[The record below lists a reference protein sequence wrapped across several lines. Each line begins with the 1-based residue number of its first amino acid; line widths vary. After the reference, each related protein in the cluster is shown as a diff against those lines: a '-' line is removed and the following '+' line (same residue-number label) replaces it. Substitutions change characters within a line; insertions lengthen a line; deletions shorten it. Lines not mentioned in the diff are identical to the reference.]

1 MSYPSIH
8 TSAGPRAGRLIT
20 LSSLLGAA
28 ALLLPAAATAGV
40 TSIRHHARHETSTE
54 RAETVEMRITKLHT
68 ELKITPAEEV
78 NWTPV
83 AQAMRD
89 NEMKMQAMITTKK
102 SEPAHEVNAV
112 EDLKNY
118 EMFNQAHVDGLKV
131 LISSFQVLYMT
142 MPDDQKHLA
151 DDVFR
156 KFGHRAENHS

>member
-1 MSYPSIH
+1 MSYL
-8 TSAGPRAGRLIT
+8 TSRAAVAPRMRHLTAIAG
-20 LSSLLGAA
+20 LLGAA
-28 ALLLPAAATAGV
+28 ALLVPVAATAG
-40 TSIRHHARHETSTE
+40 TMSTHHHAHMTSAE

-68 ELKITPAEEV
+68 DLKITPAEEV

-102 SEPAHEVNAV
+102 SEPAHDINAV

-118 EMFNQAHVDGLKV
+118 EAFNQAHVDGLKV
-131 LISSFQVLYMT
+131 LISSFEVLYMT

-156 KFGHRAENHS
+156 KFGHRAESHS

>member
-1 MSYPSIH
+1 MPH
-8 TSAGPRAGRLIT
+8 PTSRPGVSLRARRLTTIAG
-20 LSSLLGAA
+20 LLGAA
-28 ALLLPAAATAGV
+28 ALLAPVAATAGAMS
-40 TSIRHHARHETSTE
+40 TRHHAHMTSAE
-54 RAETVEMRITKLHT
+54 RAETVEMRISKLHT

-89 NEMKMQAMITTKK
+89 NEMKMQAMITAKK
-102 SEPAHEVNAV
+102 SEPAHDINAV

-118 EMFNQAHVDGLKV
+118 EMFNQAHADGLKL
-131 LISSFQVLYMT
+131 LISSFEVLYLT

-156 KFGHRAENHS
+156 KFGHRA

>member
-1 MSYPSIH
+1 MSNL
-8 TSAGPRAGRLIT
+8 TSRAFALPRARQLTAI
-20 LSSLLGAA
+20 SALLGAA
-28 ALLLPAAATAGV
+28 ALLLPVAATAG
-40 TSIRHHARHETSTE
+40 TMSAHHHARHETSAE
-54 RAETVEMRITKLHT
+54 RAETVEMRIAKLHT
-68 ELKITPAEEV
+68 DLKITPSEEA

-102 SEPAHEVNAV
+102 SEPAHDINAV

-118 EMFNQAHVDGLKV
+118 EAFNQAHVDGLKV
-131 LISSFQVLYMT
+131 LISSFEVLYMT

-156 KFGHRAENHS
+156 KFGHRAESHS

>member
-1 MSYPSIH
+1 MSYLTSRSI
-8 TSAGPRAGRLIT
+8 TAPRARRLTAIAG
-20 LSSLLGAA
+20 LLGAA
-28 ALLLPAAATAGV
+28 ALLAPVAATAG
-40 TSIRHHARHETSTE
+40 TMSTHHHASHMTSAE
-54 RAETVEMRITKLHT
+54 RAETVEMRITKLHAQ
-68 ELKITPAEEV
+68 LKITPAEEV
-78 NWTPV
+78 NWAPV

-102 SEPAHEVNAV
+102 SEPAHDINAV

-156 KFGHRAENHS
+156 KFGHRA

>member
-1 MSYPSIH
+1 MSYL
-8 TSAGPRAGRLIT
+8 TSRAAVSPRAPHLTAIAG
-20 LSSLLGAA
+20 LLGAA
-28 ALLLPAAATAGV
+28 VLLAPIAANAGAM
-40 TSIRHHARHETSTE
+40 SGRHHAHMTSAE

-68 ELKITPAEEV
+68 DLKITPTEEV

-102 SEPAHEVNAV
+102 SEPAHDINAV

-118 EMFNQAHVDGLKV
+118 EAFNQAHVDGLKV
-131 LISSFQVLYMT
+131 LISSFEVLYMT

-156 KFGHRAENHS
+156 KFGHRAESHS

>member
-1 MSYPSIH
+1 MSFL
-8 TSAGPRAGRLIT
+8 TSRSVVVPRARHLVAIAG
-20 LSSLLGAA
+20 LLGAA
-28 ALLLPAAATAGV
+28 ALLAPVAASADPM
-40 TSIRHHARHETSTE
+40 SMHHHARHMTGAE

-89 NEMKMQAMITTKK
+89 NEMKMQAMITAKK
-102 SEPAHEVNAV
+102 SEPAHDMTAV

-118 EMFNQAHVDGLKV
+118 QMFDQAHVDGLKV
-131 LISSFQVLYMT
+131 LISSFEVLYMT

-156 KFGHRAENHS
+156 KFGHRA

>member
-1 MSYPSIH
+1 MSYL
-8 TSAGPRAGRLIT
+8 TSRPTAPPRARHLTAIAG
-20 LSSLLGAA
+20 LLGASV
-28 ALLLPAAATAGV
+28 LLAPVAATAGT
-40 TSIRHHARHETSTE
+40 TSSHHHAHMTSAE

-89 NEMKMQAMITTKK
+89 NEMKMQAMITAKK
-102 SEPAHEVNAV
+102 SEPAHDINAV

-131 LISSFQVLYMT
+131 LISSFEVLYMT

-156 KFGHRAENHS
+156 KFGHRA

>member
-1 MSYPSIH
+1 MSYL
-8 TSAGPRAGRLIT
+8 TSRAIAPPRGRHLTTIAG
-20 LSSLLGAA
+20 LLGVA
-28 ALLLPAAATAGV
+28 ALLSPVAATADPV
-40 TSIRHHARHETSTE
+40 STHHHTRHMTSAE

-68 ELKITPAEEV
+68 QLKITPAEEV
-78 NWTPV
+78 NWAPV

-102 SEPAHEVNAV
+102 SEPAHDINAV

-131 LISSFQVLYMT
+131 LISSFEVLYTT
-142 MPDDQKHLA
+142 MPDEQKHVA

-156 KFGHRAENHS
+156 KFGHR

>member
-1 MSYPSIH
+1 MSYL
-8 TSAGPRAGRLIT
+8 TSRSVVAPRARHPAAIAG
-20 LSSLLGAA
+20 LLGAA
-28 ALLLPAAATAGV
+28 ALLAPFAASADPM
-40 TSIRHHARHETSTE
+40 SMHHHARHMTGAE

-89 NEMKMQAMITTKK
+89 NEMKMQAMITAKK
-102 SEPAHEVNAV
+102 SEPAHDMTAV

-118 EMFNQAHVDGLKV
+118 QMFDQAHVDGLKV
-131 LISSFQVLYMT
+131 LISSFEVLYMT

-156 KFGHRAENHS
+156 KFGHRA

>member
-1 MSYPSIH
+1 MPH
-8 TSAGPRAGRLIT
+8 PTSRPGVSLRARRLTTIAG
-20 LSSLLGAA
+20 LLGAA
-28 ALLLPAAATAGV
+28 ALLAPVAATAGT
-40 TSIRHHARHETSTE
+40 TSSHHHAHMTSAE

-89 NEMKMQAMITTKK
+89 NEMKMQAMITAKK
-102 SEPAHEVNAV
+102 SEPAHDINAV

-131 LISSFQVLYMT
+131 LISSFEVLYMT

-156 KFGHRAENHS
+156 KFGHRA